1 MERSEKSW
9 RKPIHAKQII
19 NKMNCNFV
27 ALIDFIMNCDK
38 SHDLH
43 LTVHGKGRKYMKIIG
58 LTGLTG
64 AGKSTVA
71 QKLLAFGCYH
81 IEADKVAKDVIN
93 DDGTT
98 NRPLLASR
106 AFADTDST
114 NALNEITHPAVTKE
128 IESIIKDM
136 EEVGYRGVII
146 DAIALFE
153 SGEDKL
159 CDFTVAVVAP
169 KELRLDRIMKRDNIT
184 EEKALERI
192 NAQKDE
198 SFFTKKAD
206 FVLWNYPPYDINVE
220 IKPITL
226 QLGL

>member
-1 MERSEKSW
+1 
-9 RKPIHAKQII
+9 
-19 NKMNCNFV
+19 
-27 ALIDFIMNCDK
+27 
-38 SHDLH
+38 
-43 LTVHGKGRKYMKIIG
+43 MKIIG

-71 QKLLAFGCYH
+71 QKLMAYGCYH
-81 IEADKVAKDVIN
+81 IDADKVAKDVIN
-93 DDGTT
+93 NSEDVKNKLKERFGDDVVNPDGTT

-106 AFADTDST
+106 AFANEENI

-128 IESIIKDM
+128 IQSIIKDM
-136 EEVGYRGVII
+136 SEIGYRGVII

-159 CDFTVAVVAP
+159 CDFTVAVIAP
-169 KELRLDRIMKRDNIT
+169 KDIRLERIMKRDNIT
-184 EEKALERI
+184 EEKALLRI

-198 SFFTKKAD
+198 SFFTKRAD

-220 IKPITL
+220 IRPIVAQI
-226 QLGL
+226 QL

>member
-1 MERSEKSW
+1 
-9 RKPIHAKQII
+9 
-19 NKMNCNFV
+19 
-27 ALIDFIMNCDK
+27 
-38 SHDLH
+38 
-43 LTVHGKGRKYMKIIG
+43 MKIIG

-64 AGKSTVA
+64 TGKSTVA
-71 QKLLAFGCYH
+71 QKLMAYGCYH
-81 IEADKVAKDVIN
+81 IDADKVAREVINNNENVKNKLKERFGDDVIN
-93 DDGTT
+93 ADGTT
-98 NRPLLASR
+98 NRPVLASR
-106 AFADTDST
+106 AFASEDNT
-114 NALNEITHPAVTKE
+114 NALNEITHPAVTEE
-128 IESIIKDM
+128 IQSIIKDM
-136 EEVGYRGVII
+136 EDVGYRGVII

-169 KELRLDRIMKRDNIT
+169 EDIRLERIMKRDNIT

-198 SFFTKKAD
+198 KFFTEKAD

-220 IKPITL
+220 IKPIVL

>member
-1 MERSEKSW
+1 
-9 RKPIHAKQII
+9 
-19 NKMNCNFV
+19 
-27 ALIDFIMNCDK
+27 
-38 SHDLH
+38 
-43 LTVHGKGRKYMKIIG
+43 MKIIG

-71 QKLLAFGCYH
+71 QKLMAYGCYH
-81 IEADKVAKDVIN
+81 IDADKVAREVINNNENVKNKLKERFGDDVIN
-93 DDGTT
+93 ADGTT
-98 NRPLLASR
+98 NRPILASR

-114 NALNEITHPAVTKE
+114 SALNDITHPAVTEE
-128 IESIIKDM
+128 IKSIIKDM
-136 EEVGYRGVII
+136 EEIGYRGVII

-169 KELRLDRIMKRDNIT
+169 KDIRLERIMKRDNIT

-198 SFFTKKAD
+198 KFFTEKAD
-206 FVLWNYPPYDINVE
+206 FVLWNYPPYDLNVE
-220 IKPITL
+220 IRPIVA
-226 QLGL
+226 QIQM

>member
-1 MERSEKSW
+1 
-9 RKPIHAKQII
+9 
-19 NKMNCNFV
+19 
-27 ALIDFIMNCDK
+27 
-38 SHDLH
+38 
-43 LTVHGKGRKYMKIIG
+43 MKIIG

-71 QKLLAFGCYH
+71 QKLMAYGCYH
-81 IEADKVAKDVIN
+81 IDADKVAREVINNNENVKNKLKERFGDDVIN
-93 DDGTT
+93 ADGTT
-98 NRPLLASR
+98 NRPVLASR

-114 NALNEITHPAVTKE
+114 SALNQITHPAVTEE
-128 IESIIKDM
+128 IKSIIKDM
-136 EEVGYRGVII
+136 EEIGYRGVII

-169 KELRLDRIMKRDNIT
+169 MDIRLERIMKRDNIT

-198 SFFTKKAD
+198 NFFTEKAD
-206 FVLWNYPPYDINVE
+206 FVLWNYPPYDLNVE
-220 IKPITL
+220 IRPIVA
-226 QLGL
+226 QIQM

>member
-1 MERSEKSW
+1 
-9 RKPIHAKQII
+9 
-19 NKMNCNFV
+19 
-27 ALIDFIMNCDK
+27 
-38 SHDLH
+38 
-43 LTVHGKGRKYMKIIG
+43 MKIIG

-71 QKLLAFGCYH
+71 QKLMAYGCYH
-81 IEADKVAKDVIN
+81 IDADKVARKVINNNENVKNKLKMRFGDDVIN
-93 DDGTT
+93 PDGTT
-98 NRPLLASR
+98 NRPLLATR
-106 AFADTDST
+106 AFADENST
-114 NALNEITHPAVTKE
+114 NALNEITHPAVTEE
-128 IESIIKDM
+128 IQSIIKDIS
-136 EEVGYRGVII
+136 EVGYRGVII

-169 KELRLDRIMKRDNIT
+169 KEIRLERIMSRDNIT

-198 SFFTKKAD
+198 SFFTSRAD

-226 QLGL
+226 QLGI

>member
-1 MERSEKSW
+1 
-9 RKPIHAKQII
+9 
-19 NKMNCNFV
+19 
-27 ALIDFIMNCDK
+27 
-38 SHDLH
+38 
-43 LTVHGKGRKYMKIIG
+43 MKIIG

-71 QKLLAFGCYH
+71 QKLMAYGCYH
-81 IEADKVAKDVIN
+81 IDADKVAREVINNNENVKNKLKERFGSDVIN
-93 DDGTT
+93 ADGTT

-106 AFADTDST
+106 AFADEEST
-114 NALNEITHPAVTKE
+114 NALNEITHPAVIEE
-128 IESIIKDM
+128 IKSIIKDM
-136 EEVGYRGVII
+136 EEVGYRGIII

-153 SGEDKL
+153 SGLDSL
-159 CDFTVAVVAP
+159 CDFNVTVIAP
-169 KELRLDRIMKRDNIT
+169 KEIRLERIIKRDNIT

-198 SFFTKKAD
+198 SFFTNKAD

-226 QLGL
+226 QLGI

>member
-1 MERSEKSW
+1 
-9 RKPIHAKQII
+9 
-19 NKMNCNFV
+19 
-27 ALIDFIMNCDK
+27 
-38 SHDLH
+38 
-43 LTVHGKGRKYMKIIG
+43 MKIIG

-71 QKLLAFGCYH
+71 QKLMAYGCYH
-81 IEADKVAKDVIN
+81 IDADKVAREVINNNENVKNKLKERFGNDVIN
-93 DDGTT
+93 ADGTT
-98 NRPLLASR
+98 NRPILASR
-106 AFADTDST
+106 AFANTEST
-114 NALNEITHPAVTKE
+114 NALNEITHPAVTEE
-128 IESIIKDM
+128 IKSIIKDM
-136 EEVGYRGVII
+136 EEIGYRGVII

-153 SGEDKL
+153 SGENKL

-169 KELRLDRIMKRDNIT
+169 MDIRLERIMKRDNIT

-198 SFFTKKAD
+198 KFFTEKAD

-226 QLGL
+226 QLEL

>member
-1 MERSEKSW
+1 
-9 RKPIHAKQII
+9 
-19 NKMNCNFV
+19 
-27 ALIDFIMNCDK
+27 
-38 SHDLH
+38 
-43 LTVHGKGRKYMKIIG
+43 MKIIG

-71 QKLLAFGCYH
+71 QKLMAYGCYH
-81 IEADKVAKDVIN
+81 IDADKVAREVINNNENVKNKLKERFGNDVIN
-93 DDGTT
+93 ADGTT

-106 AFADTDST
+106 AFADEEST
-114 NALNEITHPAVTKE
+114 NALNEITHPAVIEE
-128 IESIIKDM
+128 IKSIIKDM
-136 EEVGYRGVII
+136 KEVGYRGIII

-153 SGEDKL
+153 SGLDSL
-159 CDFTVAVVAP
+159 CDFNVTVVAP
-169 KELRLDRIMKRDNIT
+169 KEIRLERIIKRDNIT

-198 SFFTKKAD
+198 SFFTNKAD

-226 QLGL
+226 QLGI

>member
-1 MERSEKSW
+1 
-9 RKPIHAKQII
+9 
-19 NKMNCNFV
+19 
-27 ALIDFIMNCDK
+27 
-38 SHDLH
+38 
-43 LTVHGKGRKYMKIIG
+43 MKIIG

-71 QKLLAFGCYH
+71 QKLMAYGCYH
-81 IEADKVAKDVIN
+81 IDADKVARDVINNNEAVKTKLKERFGCDVIN

-98 NRPLLASR
+98 NRPVLASR
-106 AFADTDST
+106 AFANEEST
-114 NALNEITHPAVTKE
+114 NALNEITHPAVTND
-128 IESIIKDM
+128 IQSIIKDIS
-136 EEVGYRGVII
+136 EVGYRGVII

-169 KELRLDRIMKRDNIT
+169 VDIRLERIMKRDNIS

-198 SFFTKKAD
+198 SFFTEKAD
-206 FVLWNYPPYDINVE
+206 FVLWNYPPYDLNVE
-220 IKPITL
+220 IRPIVAQI
-226 QLGL
+226 QL

>member
-1 MERSEKSW
+1 
-9 RKPIHAKQII
+9 
-19 NKMNCNFV
+19 
-27 ALIDFIMNCDK
+27 
-38 SHDLH
+38 
-43 LTVHGKGRKYMKIIG
+43 MKIIG

-71 QKLLAFGCYH
+71 QKLMAYGCYH
-81 IEADKVAKDVIN
+81 IDADKVAREVINNNENVKNKLKERFGTDVIN
-93 DDGTT
+93 TDGTT
-98 NRPLLASR
+98 NRPLLASL
-106 AFADTDST
+106 AFADEQST
-114 NALNEITHPAVTKE
+114 LDLNAITHPSVIEE
-128 IESIIKDM
+128 IKSIIKDM

-153 SGEDKL
+153 SGLDAL
-159 CDFTVAVVAP
+159 CDFNVTVIAP
-169 KELRLDRIMKRDNIT
+169 KEIRLERIIKRDNIT

-198 SFFTKKAD
+198 GFFTSKAD

-226 QLGL
+226 QIGL

>member
-1 MERSEKSW
+1 
-9 RKPIHAKQII
+9 
-19 NKMNCNFV
+19 
-27 ALIDFIMNCDK
+27 
-38 SHDLH
+38 
-43 LTVHGKGRKYMKIIG
+43 MKIIG

-71 QKLLAFGCYH
+71 QKLIAYGCYH
-81 IEADKVAKDVIN
+81 IDADKVAREVINNNENVKNKLKERFGSDVIN
-93 DDGTT
+93 TDGTI

-106 AFADTDST
+106 AFADEQST
-114 NALNEITHPAVTKE
+114 LDLNDITHPAVIEE
-128 IESIIKDM
+128 IKSIIKDM

-153 SGEDKL
+153 SGLANL
-159 CDFTVAVVAP
+159 CNFNVAVVAP
-169 KELRLDRIMKRDNIT
+169 KEIRLERIMKRDNIT

-198 SFFTKKAD
+198 SFFTSKAD

-226 QLGL
+226 QIGL

>member
-1 MERSEKSW
+1 
-9 RKPIHAKQII
+9 
-19 NKMNCNFV
+19 
-27 ALIDFIMNCDK
+27 
-38 SHDLH
+38 
-43 LTVHGKGRKYMKIIG
+43 MKIIG

-71 QKLLAFGCYH
+71 QKLMAYGCYH
-81 IEADKVAKDVIN
+81 IDADKVAREVINNNENVKNKLRERFGNDVIN
-93 DDGTT
+93 ADGTT

-106 AFADTDST
+106 AFASEENT
-114 NALNEITHPAVTKE
+114 NALNNITHPAVTEE
-128 IESIIKDM
+128 IQSIIKDM
-136 EEVGYRGVII
+136 EEIGYRGVII

-169 KELRLDRIMKRDNIT
+169 KDIRLERIMKRDNIT

-198 SFFTKKAD
+198 SFFTKQAD

-226 QLGL
+226 QIGL

>member
-1 MERSEKSW
+1 
-9 RKPIHAKQII
+9 
-19 NKMNCNFV
+19 
-27 ALIDFIMNCDK
+27 
-38 SHDLH
+38 
-43 LTVHGKGRKYMKIIG
+43 MKIIG

-71 QKLLAFGCYH
+71 QKLMAYGCYH
-81 IEADKVAKDVIN
+81 IDADKVAKDVIN
-93 DDGTT
+93 NSEDVKNKLKERFGDDVVNPDGTT

-106 AFADTDST
+106 AFANEENI

-128 IESIIKDM
+128 IQSIIKNM
-136 EEVGYRGVII
+136 SEIGYRGVII

-159 CDFTVAVVAP
+159 CDFTVAVIAP
-169 KELRLDRIMKRDNIT
+169 QEIRLERIMKRDNIT
-184 EEKALERI
+184 EEKALLRI

-198 SFFTKKAD
+198 SFFTKRAD

-220 IKPITL
+220 IRPIVAQI
-226 QLGL
+226 QL

>member
-1 MERSEKSW
+1 
-9 RKPIHAKQII
+9 
-19 NKMNCNFV
+19 
-27 ALIDFIMNCDK
+27 
-38 SHDLH
+38 
-43 LTVHGKGRKYMKIIG
+43 MKIIG

-71 QKLLAFGCYH
+71 QKLMAYGCYH
-81 IEADKVAKDVIN
+81 IDADKVAREVINNNENVKNKLKERFGEDVIN
-93 DDGTT
+93 SDGTT

-106 AFADTDST
+106 AFSSEENT

-128 IESIIKDM
+128 IQSIIKDM

-153 SGEDKL
+153 SGEDAL

-169 KELRLDRIMKRDNIT
+169 KEIRLERIMKRDNIT

-192 NAQKDE
+192 NAQKNE
-198 SFFTKKAD
+198 SFFTSRAD

>member
-1 MERSEKSW
+1 
-9 RKPIHAKQII
+9 
-19 NKMNCNFV
+19 
-27 ALIDFIMNCDK
+27 
-38 SHDLH
+38 
-43 LTVHGKGRKYMKIIG
+43 MKIIG

-71 QKLLAFGCYH
+71 QKLMAYGCYH
-81 IEADKVAKDVIN
+81 IDADKVAREVINNNENVKNKLKERFGDDVIN
-93 DDGTT
+93 ADGTT
-98 NRPLLASR
+98 NRPVLASR
-106 AFADTDST
+106 AFASEDNT
-114 NALNEITHPAVTKE
+114 NALNEITHPAVTEE
-128 IESIIKDM
+128 IQSIIKDM
-136 EEVGYRGVII
+136 EDVGYRGVII

-169 KELRLDRIMKRDNIT
+169 EDIRLERIMKRDNIT

-198 SFFTKKAD
+198 SFFTKRAD

-220 IKPITL
+220 IKPIVL

>member
-1 MERSEKSW
+1 
-9 RKPIHAKQII
+9 
-19 NKMNCNFV
+19 
-27 ALIDFIMNCDK
+27 
-38 SHDLH
+38 
-43 LTVHGKGRKYMKIIG
+43 MKIIG

-71 QKLLAFGCYH
+71 QKLMAYGCYH
-81 IEADKVAKDVIN
+81 IDADKVAREVINNNENVKNKLKEHFGDDVIN
-93 DDGTT
+93 EDGTT
-98 NRPLLASR
+98 NRPVLASR
-106 AFADTDST
+106 AFSSEENT
-114 NALNEITHPAVTKE
+114 NALNKITHPTVTEE
-128 IESIIKDM
+128 IQSIIKDM
-136 EEVGYRGVII
+136 EQVGYRGVII

-153 SGEDKL
+153 SGEDAL

-169 KELRLDRIMKRDNIT
+169 KEIRLERIMKRDNIT

-198 SFFTKKAD
+198 SFFTSKAD

>member
-1 MERSEKSW
+1 
-9 RKPIHAKQII
+9 
-19 NKMNCNFV
+19 
-27 ALIDFIMNCDK
+27 
-38 SHDLH
+38 
-43 LTVHGKGRKYMKIIG
+43 MKIIG

-71 QKLLAFGCYH
+71 QKLMAYGCYH
-81 IEADKVAKDVIN
+81 IDADKVAREVINNNENVKNKLKERFGKDVIN
-93 DDGTT
+93 ADGTT

-106 AFADTDST
+106 AFASEENT
-114 NALNEITHPAVTKE
+114 NDLNEITHPAVTEE
-128 IESIIKDM
+128 IQSIIKDM
-136 EEVGYRGVII
+136 EEVGYRGIII

-159 CDFTVAVVAP
+159 CDFTVAVIAP
-169 KELRLDRIMKRDNIT
+169 RDIRLERIIKRDNIS

-198 SFFTKKAD
+198 SYFTKQAD

-220 IKPITL
+220 IRPIVA
-226 QLGL
+226 QIQM

>member
-1 MERSEKSW
+1 
-9 RKPIHAKQII
+9 
-19 NKMNCNFV
+19 
-27 ALIDFIMNCDK
+27 
-38 SHDLH
+38 
-43 LTVHGKGRKYMKIIG
+43 MKIIG

-71 QKLLAFGCYH
+71 QKLMAYGCYH
-81 IEADKVAKDVIN
+81 IDADKVAREVINNNENVKNKLKERFGDDVIN
-93 DDGTT
+93 ADGTT
-98 NRPLLASR
+98 NRPILASR
-106 AFADTDST
+106 AFASEEDT
-114 NALNEITHPAVTKE
+114 NALNEITHPAVTEE
-128 IESIIKDM
+128 IQSIIKDM

-153 SGEDKL
+153 SGEDAL

-169 KELRLDRIMKRDNIT
+169 RDIRLERIMKRDNIT

-198 SFFTKKAD
+198 SFFTSRAD

-226 QLGL
+226 QLEM

>member
-1 MERSEKSW
+1 
-9 RKPIHAKQII
+9 
-19 NKMNCNFV
+19 
-27 ALIDFIMNCDK
+27 
-38 SHDLH
+38 
-43 LTVHGKGRKYMKIIG
+43 MKIIG

-71 QKLLAFGCYH
+71 QKLMAYCCYH
-81 IEADKVAKDVIN
+81 IDADKVAKDVIN
-93 DDGTT
+93 NSEDVKNKLKERFGEDVINADGTT

-106 AFADTDST
+106 AFADEQST
-114 NALNEITHPAVTKE
+114 NDLNAITHPAVTEE
-128 IESIIKDM
+128 IQSIIKDM

-159 CDFTVAVVAP
+159 CDFTVTVVAP
-169 KELRLDRIMKRDNIT
+169 RDIRLERIMKRDNIT

-198 SFFTKKAD
+198 SFFTSRAD
-206 FVLWNYPPYDINVE
+206 FVLWNYPPYDLNVE

-226 QLGL
+226 QLGI